1 MWRISPM
8 TSPCDLLCV
17 NIGTR
22 KPVSIV
28 IMQYIALDPG
38 LHDIVNIVGFW
49 VFFFTVIYVRF
60 PITKKCLHTQLPTKA
75 LSWKFWSM
83 WIKMTRRPLGIII
96 GRGTFSCVTYLY
108 ECSLLYN
115 ITIFVCESIYWLT
128 TFIIWECVLLHFLDM
143 HSSVFLV
150 YDYKKKNGYLIVLEI
165 TYERNENLYCIDNI
179 CNDNI
184 RQWTLKEIIKR

>member
-22 KPVSIV
+22 KPVPIV

-49 VFFFTVIYVRF
+49 GFFFTVIYVRF

-75 LSWKFWSM
+75 LSWKSWSM

-150 YDYKKKNGYLIVLEI
+150 YDYKKKMDIWLF
-165 TYERNENLYCIDNI
+165 
-179 CNDNI
+179 
-184 RQWTLKEIIKR
+184 

>member
-1 MWRISPM
+1 MKNFTHDKPLWFTLREYWDSKTRLYSHYAVYRARSR
-8 TSPCDLLCV
+8 TSWYC
-17 NIGTR
+17 
-22 KPVSIV
+22 
-28 IMQYIALDPG
+28 QYC
-38 LHDIVNIVGFW
+38 GFLG
-49 VFFFTVIYVRF
+49 FFFTVIYVRF

-75 LSWKFWSM
+75 LSWKSWSM

-184 RQWTLKEIIKR
+184 RQWSLKEIIKR